1 MLRLSN
7 LHTFYGEIEALKGI
21 DIEVRKGE
29 IVSLIGSNG
38 AGKTTT
44 LMTISGVLRPKIGD
58 IFLDSMRING
68 LRPHEI
74 VAMGISL
81 VPEGRRIFPWLT
93 VRENLEMG
101 AFSKSSGLRFKGS
114 SFERQ
119 LEKVYELFP
128 VLKERERQ
136 SAGTLSGGE
145 QQMLAIGR
153 ALMSEPQLLLL
164 DEPSLGLS
172 PIMVGKIFKTI
183 KEINE
188 GGVTILLVE
197 QNAQIALDLSVRAYV
212 LENGRIRLS
221 GAGKELLENEEIKK
235 AYLGG

>member
-1 MLRLSN
+1 MLRLNN
-7 LHTFYGEIEALKGI
+7 LYTFYGEIEALKGI
-21 DIEVRKGE
+21 NIEVRKGE

-44 LMTISGVLRPKIGD
+44 LLTISGILRPKMGD
-58 IFLDSMRING
+58 IFLDGEGISG

-81 VPEGRRIFPWLT
+81 VPEGRRVFPWLT

-101 AFSKSSGLRFKGS
+101 AFSRSSGLRFRGI
-114 SFERQ
+114 SFLRQ
-119 LEKVYELFP
+119 LEKVYDLFP

-136 SAGTLSGGE
+136 TAGTLSGGE

-153 ALMSEPQLLLL
+153 ALMAGPQILLL

-172 PIMVGKIFKTI
+172 PIMVSKIFKTI
-183 KEINE
+183 KEINDE
-188 GGVTILLVE
+188 GVTILLVE
-197 QNAQIALDLSVRAYV
+197 QNAQIALNLSDRAYV
-212 LENGRIRLS
+212 LENGMIRLS
-221 GAGKELLENEEIKK
+221 GEGKELLENEEIKK

>member
-58 IFLDSMRING
+58 IFLDGMRING